1 MSAKALIFPN
11 SYLMLNRLT
20 NKSQEALIVAQNI
33 ALENGQQQ
41 ISAVHLLYA
50 LIIQPESVVKT
61 VLDKLQANVDA
72 IKQEVITEIERLPKH
87 PTESTAGTVQGTQEV
102 ALILNEAKK
111 EADKMSDEYI
121 STEHI
126 FLGMLQVRSA
136 AKQILEGA
144 LIDYE
149 GVLKSLAEVRGNQR
163 VTDPEP
169 EAKFQALEKYAVN
182 LTKQAR
188 EQRLDPVIGRNDEI
202 RRVMQVLSRRTKNNP
217 VLIGEAGTG
226 KTAIIEGLAQRI
238 VAGDVPET
246 LKNKELIS
254 LDLGSLLAGA
264 KFRGEF
270 EDRLKAVLKEVKAQ
284 HGKIILFIDE
294 LHTLVGAGA
303 TEGALDAS
311 NMLKPTLARGELHA
325 IGATTTKEYQKY
337 IEKDAALERRFQPI
351 TVSEPTTE
359 DAVAILR
366 GIKEKYE
373 VFHGVRIT
381 DKAII
386 SAVEL
391 SQRYITDRFLPDKA
405 IDLIDEA
412 TSALRMEIDSMPDK
426 LDKLKREITR
436 LEIER
441 TGIEKENKNSSAD
454 TDSRRKNTAN
464 IRKINKQLSELKE
477 EAGQLEM
484 HWRNEKEI
492 IGAIRADKKKI
503 DELKQ
508 EAERLQNA
516 GELDRVAEIRYD
528 QLPKL
533 QKSIEGKEIKLAE
546 IQQAGQAILKEEIDE
561 EDIAAVVARWTGI
574 PVRRMLES
582 ESTKLAK
589 LETELSKQ
597 VVGQDTAISSVAN
610 AIRRSRAGISE
621 ASKPIGSFLFVGP
634 TGVGKTELAK
644 ALADVMFNNEEAMIR
659 LDMSE
664 YMEKHAVAKMIGS
677 PPGYIGYEEGGQLT
691 EKVRRRPYSV
701 ILFDEVEK
709 AHPEVF
715 NMLLQI
721 LDDGRLT
728 DAKGR
733 LVNFKNTIII
743 MTSNLGN
750 QIIQNMSIGFAHAET
765 KDEKKDYEEKEIR
778 GKIMNI
784 LKEHFKLEFLNR
796 IDDIIIF
803 KPLTEETLRKIVD
816 MELSKVQDRLLARN
830 IKVQFKDSVKKMIAK
845 EGYDSTFGAR
855 PLKRVIQNKI
865 LDELALQII
874 EGKIKDNDKVEI
886 IIDSKDMVEMK
897 VR

>member
-1 MSAKALIFPN
+1 MFNK
-11 SYLMLNRLT
+11 LT
-20 NKSQEALIVAQNI
+20 VKSQEALIVAQNI
-33 ALENGQQQ
+33 AIENGQQQ
-41 ISAVHLLYA
+41 ISALHLLYS
-50 LIIQPESVVKT
+50 LIIQPESLVKT
-61 VLDKLQANVDA
+61 ILDKLNINEDK
-72 IKQEVITEIERLPKH
+72 IKQEIIAGIERLPKT
-87 PTESTAGTVQGTQEV
+87 PIESVVGTIQGTQEV
-102 ALILNEAKK
+102 ALIMNEAKR
-111 EADKMSDEYI
+111 EADKMKDEFI
-121 STEHI
+121 STEHL
-126 FLGMLQVRSA
+126 FLGILLVKSSAQEILKVLSVNYEEILKILAQVRGTTR
-136 AKQILEGA
+136 I
-144 LIDYE
+144 
-149 GVLKSLAEVRGNQR
+149 
-163 VTDPEP
+163 TDPEP
-169 EAKFQALEKYAVN
+169 EAKFQALEKYALN

-188 EQRLDPVIGRNDEI
+188 EQKLDPVIGRDSEI
-202 RRVMQVLSRRTKNNP
+202 RRIMQVLSRRTKNNP

-238 VAGDVPET
+238 VAGDVPEN

-270 EDRLKAVLKEVKAQ
+270 EERLKAVLKEIKAQ
-284 HGKIILFIDE
+284 EGKIILFIDE

-351 TVSEPTTE
+351 YINEPSIE
-359 DAVAILR
+359 DTIAILR

-386 SAVEL
+386 AAAEL

-405 IDLIDEA
+405 VDLIDEA
-412 TSALRMEIDSMPDK
+412 TSALRMEIDSMPEN

-436 LEIER
+436 LEIEKA
-441 TGIEKENKNSSAD
+441 GIEKENKSSSINE
-454 TDSRRKNTAN
+454 DSKKKNAST
-464 IRKINKQLSELKE
+464 IRKLTKKLSELKE
-477 EAGQLEM
+477 EEKQLEM
-484 HWRNEKEI
+484 HWKNEKDI
-492 IGAIRADKKKI
+492 ISAIRADKKKI

-508 EAERLQNA
+508 EAERLQNI
-516 GELDRVAEIRYD
+516 GELGKVAEIRYAD
-528 QLPKL
+528 IPKL
-533 QKSIEGKEIKLAE
+533 QKNIENNETRLAQ
-546 IQQAGQAILKEEIDE
+546 IQRAGQAILKEEIDE
-561 EDIAAVVARWTGI
+561 EDIAAVVSRWTGI
-574 PVRRMLES
+574 PVAKMLES
-582 ESTKLAK
+582 ESAK
-589 LETELSKQ
+589 LVKIEDELKRR
-597 VVGQDTAISSVAN
+597 VLGQADAIQAVAN
-610 AIRRSRAGISE
+610 AIRRSRAGINESGR
-621 ASKPIGSFLFVGP
+621 PIGSFLFVGP

-644 ALADVMFNNEEAMIR
+644 ALAALMFDTEEAMIR

-664 YMEKHAVAKMIGS
+664 YMERHSVAKIIGS

-701 ILFDEVEK
+701 ILFDEIEK

-728 DAKGR
+728 DSKGR
-733 LVNFKNTIII
+733 VVNFKNTIII

-750 QIIQNMSIGFAHAET
+750 QVIQEYSIGFADHEDKAKADVARNAEM
-765 KDEKKDYEEKEIR
+765 KD
-778 GKIMNI
+778 KIMSI
-784 LKEHFKLEFLNR
+784 LKDHFKLEFLNR
-796 IDDIIIF
+796 IDEIIIF
-803 KPLTEETLRKIVD
+803 RSLTEEVLAQIVD
-816 MELSKVQDRLLARN
+816 LELVKVQNRLAAKN
-830 IKVQFKDSVKKMIAK
+830 IKLLFKDGIKKMLAQA
-845 EGYDSTFGAR
+845 GYDPTFGAR

-865 LDELALQII
+865 LDELALEII

-886 IIDSKDMVEMK
+886 ILTPQEKVEMK